1 MRGTELVINLSDG
14 VATLVQFERGS
25 GSRSVARRV
34 ALVLPEG
41 LDAAATAS
49 HVASLAAEADMASE
63 WTGLVLDGAGV
74 LVRDFAFPFSA
85 PAKVER
91 AVRFEMDGGLPCDA
105 AELAGGVLMERVGKG
120 CRVFSFSLRREA
132 LGGLLAALA
141 ENGQDPAL
149 AGIDLAALGSFAERL
164 PAGVGPVCL
173 VDVGFGRT
181 LVAALGEDGVLA
193 LARRECGVGRVLDGC
208 DDFTR
213 QDLLDGGIPAGLPA
227 GALTEAAD
235 AIERAVRQVAL
246 GCGVTPRALCLCGVG
261 AALPGL
267 AQALADRAGVEVD
280 SVWSLADPESMGLA
294 EAADPLA
301 VGVLE
306 QPGLLGARRGA
317 AMNLRRGEFARNG
330 DARGALKRYSWVGAM
345 ALLLLLAWGASFV
358 AGAVQQGRAVRAVEE
373 RVDALFRKTVPDAA
387 GDFRRAQMF
396 SILKTRIDRLQ
407 GRKEEG
413 DQRARV
419 SCLEIVRAVNAAA
432 PAKLDV
438 DVDALTVGDRGGH
451 VRGTARDFQAV
462 NTFLEGLAKG
472 GVLADVRIVVASAV
486 KKTGRVRFELEYTRN

>member
-1 MRGTELVINLSDG
+1 
-14 VATLVQFERGS
+14 
-25 GSRSVARRV
+25 
-34 ALVLPEG
+34 
-41 LDAAATAS
+41 
-49 HVASLAAEADMASE
+49 
-63 WTGLVLDGAGV
+63 
-74 LVRDFAFPFSA
+74 
-85 PAKVER
+85 
-91 AVRFEMDGGLPCDA
+91 
-105 AELAGGVLMERVGKG
+105 
-120 CRVFSFSLRREA
+120 
-132 LGGLLAALA
+132 
-141 ENGQDPAL
+141 
-149 AGIDLAALGSFAERL
+149 
-164 PAGVGPVCL
+164 
-173 VDVGFGRT
+173 
-181 LVAALGEDGVLA
+181 
-193 LARRECGVGRVLDGC
+193 
-208 DDFTR
+208 
-213 QDLLDGGIPAGLPA
+213 
-227 GALTEAAD
+227 
-235 AIERAVRQVAL
+235 
-246 GCGVTPRALCLCGVG
+246 
-261 AALPGL
+261 
-267 AQALADRAGVEVD
+267 
-280 SVWSLADPESMGLA
+280 
-294 EAADPLA
+294 
-301 VGVLE
+301 
-306 QPGLLGARRGA
+306 
-317 AMNLRRGEFARNG
+317 MNLRRGEFARNG